1 VAREARR
8 ASAFEPLRPK
18 LESSTLRAMPLD
30 RMDRAAILAEM
41 LGIEDH
47 RGAEAAF
54 QDRRRVGE
62 KP

>member
-1 VAREARR
+1 
-8 ASAFEPLRPK
+8 
-18 LESSTLRAMPLD
+18 
-30 RMDRAAILAEM
+30 M

-54 QDRRRVGE
+54 LERRRVGE